1 MTRAIALFFVIS
13 GLAWPQAPVQES
25 MQKQSAQASA
35 ERPEKATPLRR
46 RYQEGQKL
54 TYHMKG
60 INQDWRYQID
70 AIGVVK
76 KDSAGRYFEEY
87 GWSNFSSSRSG
98 DSLPGA
104 SATFRQ
110 VVSLDPAYPP
120 SIPDLRPMLLIVGP
134 ITDLLTFYA
143 DLQMAIRLGTLV
155 HVGDHSYVKLG
166 QSGSWADG
174 AYVLI
179 GEDSIDFDFTLKDI
193 NRGEQTATLVVRH
206 VPPEKPA
213 IKMPAPWMSAPVAG
227 AANNWVEISKRSEVK
242 YVAGIGKE
250 TFEVEIKVSLSDGR
264 ILSVKMDN
272 PVEISERECTDREL
286 SSCGNQR
293 RYQIRRQ
300 IEMYL
305 DEK

>member
-1 MTRAIALFFVIS
+1 LVIS
-13 GLAWPQAPVQES
+13 GLVWPQGPVQGFA
-25 MQKQSAQASA
+25 QKQSADVSA
-35 ERPEKATPLRR
+35 QGPGKPATPLKR

-70 AIGVVK
+70 ATGVVK

-110 VVSLDPAYPP
+110 VVSLDPGYTP
-120 SIPDLRPMLLIVGP
+120 SMPDLRPMLMIVGP
-134 ITDLLTFYA
+134 ITDLLTFYV
-143 DLQMAIRLGTLV
+143 DLQMAIRLGSLV
-155 HVGDHSYVKLG
+155 HAGDHSYVKVG
-166 QSGSWADG
+166 RPASWADG
-174 AYVLI
+174 AYVLL
-179 GEDSIDFDFTLKDI
+179 GEDSIDFDLTLKDI
-193 NRGEQTATLVVRH
+193 NQADQTATLVVRH

-213 IKMPAPWMSAPVAG
+213 IKIPAPWMSAPVAG
-227 AANNWVEISKRSEVK
+227 TANNWVQIEKRSEGK
-242 YVAGIGKE
+242 YVGGIGKE
-250 TFEVEIKVSLSDGR
+250 TFEVEIKVSLSDGK

-272 PVEISERECTDREL
+272 PVEVSERECTDREL
-286 SSCGNQR
+286 SSCGNAR
-293 RYQIRRQ
+293 RYRIRRQ

-305 DEK
+305 AEN